1 MHSWMSWKKLAVNLV
16 QWNRKIKTIIKWP
29 FLYHIKMNKSY
40 FLSSQGGPL
49 TSSERIHCLSSH
61 LTSFGSGTFVA
72 PNPINFRKVA
82 LGFTKAFE
90 TGNVVVLFTI
100 VALFAVFL
108 MLGVWA
114 RRADKRGL
122 LQVRRLGRC
131 YVACLVCVDGC
142 HGVYA
147 GN

>member
-1 MHSWMSWKKLAVNLV
+1 MVKIEKLKL
-16 QWNRKIKTIIKWP
+16 K
-29 FLYHIKMNKSY
+29 YSY
-40 FLSSQGGPL
+40 FLSQGGPL

-131 YVACLVCVDGC
+131 YVACLVCVEGC

-147 GN
+147 GNLASARGNFDSYLRDGGVPCDHAGVI